1 MITIPDLITLIIYYI
16 KKTIDYP
23 LRFMESFGGWMHVY
37 AWNKRWSNTKKGTA
51 YAKKP
56 KVY

>member
-23 LRFMESFGGWMHVY
+23 LRFMESFGSWIHAY
-37 AWNKRWSNTKKGTA
+37 AWNKRWGNRQKGTA